1 MKFMKLTKWQI
12 AITSICMI
20 TGLMLTV
27 TLQAQEKTRVNPTS
41 SRSETL
47 ASITEKLQQEVAL
60 LEVELIDLR
69 KELTKNQ
76 ESVVGNT
83 DELTLLQNEL
93 QKAKIEAGLVPVSGP
108 GLIFTLDDRN
118 DALKNDIALAQKGGQ
133 VITDYWPYLVHDSY
147 LLNIVNDLRNAG
159 AEAISINGERVF
171 SATEIK
177 CGGYIVFV
185 NGQQL
190 GAPYKIEAIGDFSR
204 LQEGIENGYTFGVIK
219 ANDYPI
225 KIEESNKL
233 VLPAYTSSYNLKFT
247 VLDSAETEKEGG
259 N

>member
-27 TLQAQEKTRVNPTS
+27 TLQAQENTRLNPTTE
-41 SRSETL
+41 RSETL
-47 ASITEKLQQEVAL
+47 ASVAEKLQHEVGAL
-60 LEVELIDLR
+60 EMELINLR
-69 KELTKNQ
+69 KELAKNQ
-76 ESVVGNT
+76 ELVVGDT
-83 DELTLLQNEL
+83 DELTLLQDNL
-93 QKAKIEAGLVPVSGP
+93 QNAKIEAGLTPVTGP
-108 GLIFTLDDRN
+108 GLIFTLDDRK
-118 DALKNDIALAQKGGQ
+118 DALTQDLALAQKDGE

-159 AEAISINGERVF
+159 AEAISINGERIVGA
-171 SATEIK
+171 SEIK

-190 GAPYKIEAIGDFSR
+190 SAPYKIEAIGNSSR
-204 LQEGIENGYTFGVIK
+204 LEEGIRTGYTFGVI
-219 ANDYPI
+219 DSYPT
-225 KIEESNKL
+225 KITKSNKL
-233 VLPAYTSSYNLKFT
+233 TLAAFTSSYNLKYT
-247 VLDSAETEKEGG
+247 VTEDNKKKKEGG